1 MKNPREHWGSRI
13 GFIFAAAG
21 SAIGLGSLWRFPYV
35 AGDSGGGAF
44 VLLYILF
51 TLLIGLPVFIGELMI
66 GRHTQKSA
74 ILSFSHFEKAGNWK
88 FIGWLNLITCLIIL
102 SYYAVVSGWC
112 LSYILMSLNQFTAG
126 KTPDQIR
133 QVFDTLVASPDINLF
148 WLFFF
153 LLLNFG
159 VVYSGIRK
167 GIEYW
172 SKILTPALLFIL
184 VGLFIYSLFLSG
196 FKDAVRFI
204 LFPDFS
210 KITPSVVLSALGMSF
225 FTLSVGLGIIVTY
238 GSYMRR
244 DEDIPKTGL
253 IVTGMTIFVSLMAAL
268 TIFPIVFTYNFPA
281 QGGVGLVFKTMPVIF
296 ASMPGNLVLSTV
308 FFTLFVF
315 TALTSSISLLEVL
328 VANLIEVF
336 HMSRTRAV
344 ISACCGVFVV
354 AIPSALSGANRLFPH
369 WKDVYGK
376 NFFDTMDYIT
386 SSWMMPLAGLLTTI
400 FIGWFLNK
408 EFVREEF
415 DTNTIFKRLFRIWY
429 WCIRYLAPLA
439 VILVILQEAGV
450 LEINKIIAWVVKKNS
465 SHL

>member
-1 MKNPREHWGSRI
+1 M
-13 GFIFAAAG
+13 AAAG

-44 VLLYILF
+44 VLLYIIF
-51 TLLIGLPVFIGELMI
+51 TILIGLPVFIGELII
-66 GRHTQKSA
+66 GRHTQKGA
-74 ILSFSHFEKAGNWK
+74 ILSFAHFEKAGNWK
-88 FIGWLNLITCLIIL
+88 FIGWLNLITCIIIL

-112 LSYILMSLNQFTAG
+112 LSYILMSISQFSTG
-126 KTPDQIR
+126 KTPEEIR
-133 QVFDTLVASPDINLF
+133 NVFDILVASPDINLF

-159 VVYSGIRK
+159 VVFSGIRK

-172 SKILTPALLFIL
+172 SRILTPALLFIL
-184 VGLFIYSLFLSG
+184 VGMFIYSLFLSG
-196 FKDAVRFI
+196 FKEAAAFI
-204 LFPDFS
+204 LLPDFS
-210 KITPSVVLSALGMSF
+210 KITPTVVLNALGMSF

-253 IVTGMTIFVSLMAAL
+253 IVTVMSLFVSLMAAL

-296 ASMPGNLVLSTV
+296 ANIPGSLVISTV

-315 TALTSSISLLEVL
+315 TALTSSISLLEVV
-328 VANLIEVF
+328 VANFMEVF
-336 HMSRTRAV
+336 HMSRGKAV
-344 ISACCGVFVV
+344 IKSCVGIFVIG
-354 AIPSALSGANRLFPH
+354 IPSALSGANQLFPH

-386 SSWMMPLAGLLTTI
+386 ASWMMPIAGLLTTI

-408 EFVREEF
+408 QFIRQEFEMG
-415 DTNTIFKRLFRIWY
+415 TTYKKIFHIWY
-429 WCIRYLAPLA
+429 WAVRYLAPFA
-439 VILVILQEAGV
+439 VILIILQEAGI
-450 LEINKIIAWVVKKNS
+450 LEVNKLISLIVKKS
-465 SHL
+465 